1 MLTLLMHLF
10 IALLVHLGQVHPLG
24 LFALLVHPLEGGEP
38 FVLARF
44 EHFEQWHRFVYR
56 FRNALRV

>member
-1 MLTLLMHLF
+1 MYLL
-10 IALLVHLGQVHPLG
+10 IALLVHLRQVHPLG
-24 LFALLVHPLEGGEP
+24 LFAFLVHPLEGREP
-38 FVLARF
+38 FVLAWF